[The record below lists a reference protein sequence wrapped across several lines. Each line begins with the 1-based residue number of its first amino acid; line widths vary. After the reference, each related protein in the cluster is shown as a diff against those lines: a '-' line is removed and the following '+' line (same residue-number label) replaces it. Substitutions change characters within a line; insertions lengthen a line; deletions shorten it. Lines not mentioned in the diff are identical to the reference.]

1 VSSRAS
7 LPGSPHGLPA
17 GAPQIARS
25 RSGRIP
31 DPVALAPLLLLAAL
45 AAAVQGN
52 GPVPLRLV
60 LTLVV
65 ATTVPG
71 AAIVGSLRLP
81 PSPAQVL
88 LTVGTSIA
96 TTTLVAG
103 ALVLAGDLTPLN
115 TLLWLTIITAPFVV
129 ATLLSSRQ
137 HPRTRRDLRHL
148 VAVSPR
154 PAALTGTAA
163 LLWIVAVVQ
172 VDPTDAGKLGM
183 LTALPVTWWLGVAV
197 LSTAFVV
204 HLRREVH
211 PLLAGAQVAL
221 LVGFLFAT
229 LTLSEAY
236 ARIPTSYTHVGL
248 VDYLVRDHRV
258 VAHFDARFSWPGS
271 ISFGAALTQLSGV
284 GSSAAFVKWAIPAMV
299 GLWCLAVF
307 AVARCF
313 TTDRR
318 VPWITLWLFLLLD
331 WVGQDY
337 WSPQA
342 VNFFLTLVVIAAAA
356 TWLPRRILRARNR
369 WLPFEQPDDA
379 ITTSAQAVGVVF
391 CITVIVAAVAASH
404 QLSPFITIGALAV
417 LWLFD
422 RRDLRLLPVL
432 ALVLTVAWISWGAY
446 DYWIGHFDRLTKD
459 VGQVSGVV
467 TAGTAN
473 RLDGGSAA
481 RLVVLGTRLLLSIG
495 AWAGAIAALVA
506 LRRRLPAAAAV
517 GALVVMPF
525 GTVALQSY
533 GGELGLR
540 IFLFGLPFVA
550 LLLAEGVRALA
561 PRWQRRPALAVVA
574 LVALVVP
581 FVIARYGN
589 EQFEQTYREDMAA
602 VHALYEVA
610 TPGDVVL
617 SANTANAFRRGPY
630 KSYRFYR
637 QPLLV
642 DPAVD
647 LEAALAAA
655 KRPRGFVLLTRAGAN
670 QAALT
675 RGVDADWDRSLGV
688 KLEAFG
694 AVERFR
700 DGRAAVYEYT
710 LTAEALQRHRQPAAP
725 KRPVKTATS
734 LVGWPA
740 LWFVVAVAAYLF
752 VFVLLHAAGVRWRRG
767 WPEVLAVVAC
777 AGAVLIVAARFLL
790 LT

>member
-1 VSSRAS
+1 V
-7 LPGSPHGLPA
+7 
-17 GAPQIARS
+17 
-25 RSGRIP
+25 
-31 DPVALAPLLLLAAL
+31 LLAAL
-45 AAAVQGN
+45 AAAVDGN

-60 LTLVV
+60 LTLLV
-65 ATTVPG
+65 ATVVPG
-71 AAIVGSLRLP
+71 AAIVGALRLP

-96 TTTLVAG
+96 ATTLVAG
-103 ALVLAGDLTPLN
+103 ALVLAGDLTARN
-115 TLLWLTIITAPFVV
+115 ALLWLTLITAPFVV
-129 ATLLSSRQ
+129 ATLLSSRN
-137 HPRTRRDLRHL
+137 HPQMRRDLRHL
-148 VAVSPR
+148 ALVPPR
-154 PAALTGTAA
+154 PAVLTAA
-163 LLWIVAVVQ
+163 AAVLWIIAVAQ
-172 VDPTDAGKLGM
+172 VDPTDAGTLGM
-183 LTALPVTWWLGVAV
+183 LTALPATWWLGIVV
-197 LSTAFVV
+197 LSAAFVV

-211 PLLAGAQVAL
+211 PLLAGAQIVL
-221 LVGFLFAT
+221 LIAFLFAT

-271 ISFGAALTQLSGV
+271 ISLGAALTQLSGV
-284 GSSAAFVKWAIPAMV
+284 ESSAAFVKWAIPVMV
-299 GLWCLAVF
+299 ALWSLAVHT
-307 AVARCF
+307 VARCF
-313 TTDRR
+313 STDRR
-318 VPWITLWLFLLLD
+318 VPWITVWLFLLLN

-342 VNFFLTLVVIAAAA
+342 VNFFLTLVVVAAAA
-356 TWLPRRILRARNR
+356 TWLPRRILRARSR
-369 WLPFEQPDDA
+369 WLPFEQPADA
-379 ITTSAQAVGVVF
+379 VTTSVQAVGVVF

-422 RRDLRLLPVL
+422 RRDVRLLPVL
-432 ALVLTVAWISWGAY
+432 ALVLTIAWISWGAY
-446 DYWIGHFDRLTKD
+446 DYWIGHLDRLTKD

-473 RLDGGSAA
+473 RLDGGAAA
-481 RLVVLGTRLLLSIG
+481 RLIVLGTRLLLSSG
-495 AWAGAIAALVA
+495 AWLAAIATLVV
-506 LRRRLPAAAAV
+506 LRRRLPAAATV

-525 GTVALQSY
+525 GTIALQSY

-574 LVALVVP
+574 LAALVVP

-589 EQFEQTYREDMAA
+589 EQFEQTFREDMAA
-602 VHALYEVA
+602 VDALYEMA

-630 KSYRFYR
+630 RSYRFYR

-642 DPAVD
+642 DPEVD

-655 KRPRGFVLLTRAGAN
+655 KRPHGYVLLTRAGAN

-675 RGVDADWDRSLGV
+675 RDVDADWDRSLGAE
-688 KLEAFG
+688 LEAFG

-710 LTAEALQRHRQPAAP
+710 LTDEALQRHHRPAP
-725 KRPVKTATS
+725 PSRPTKTATS

-752 VFVLLHAAGVRWRRG
+752 VCVLLHAAGVRWRRG
-767 WPEVLAVVAC
+767 WPEVVAVVAC
-777 AGAVLIVAARFLL
+777 AAALVIVVARFVL